1 MWGKKIAAGID
12 SNKEKKLALIISH
25 EIKKERPHLS
35 PFSLNAFMKPVYEPV
50 VELAIRYQ
58 LISRHEV
65 SESERIQY
73 LEDLLKTLDQLMT
86 GQNQDPKV
94 LKKGKILMLF
104 FIHQICHAQSDS
116 ERLKFVRLFGELK
129 ENVTIRKSLIE
140 KHSLQYSKELQNF
153 QGGHIDYTKDQTE
166 TQLLLTAILNK
177 PQKTVIS
184 YLVPP
189 LKQKSHYGL
198 LLKYAEKFELNLE
211 IELNLNGRHRLK
223 WRLPEFFEY
232 YEAIIEKY
240 VTEKQNKPVFQF
252 SAA

>member
-12 SNKEKKLALIISH
+12 SNKDKKLALIISH

-73 LEDLLKTLDQLMT
+73 LEDLLKILDQLMT

-104 FIHQICHAQSDS
+104 FIK
-116 ERLKFVRLFGELK
+116 RTKVRF
-129 ENVTIRKSLIE
+129 
-140 KHSLQYSKELQNF
+140 Y
-153 QGGHIDYTKDQTE
+153 
-166 TQLLLTAILNK
+166 
-177 PQKTVIS
+177 
-184 YLVPP
+184 
-189 LKQKSHYGL
+189 
-198 LLKYAEKFELNLE
+198 
-211 IELNLNGRHRLK
+211 
-223 WRLPEFFEY
+223 
-232 YEAIIEKY
+232 
-240 VTEKQNKPVFQF
+240 
-252 SAA
+252 